1 MPCSKHSCCQNC
13 EPTKAIPC
21 QFVCCGVGCLE
32 RTTVTALPCLQ
43 RDDFSDMA
51 LVVIMRLRSKDPY
64 RGIFARAHG
73 HASRCLRQVRLNL
86 AVDANVGQFSRDT
99 RAAASGEELKPPI
112 TLYEFPA

>member
-1 MPCSKHSCCQNC
+1 M
-13 EPTKAIPC
+13 TPC
-21 QFVCCGVGCLE
+21 QLVCGGVRCLE

-64 RGIFARAHG
+64 RGISARAHG

-86 AVDANVGQFSRDT
+86 TADANVGQFWRDT
-99 RAAASGEELKPPI
+99 RRAGAADLMKN
-112 TLYEFPA
+112 